1 MSKEFRQTKRAFK
14 KEGYSRQEA
23 KRMATEE
30 LGGGSPK
37 TEIIY
42 KKGGL
47 VPISYKKG
55 GLVPTSKK
63 RTSKRAKT
71 TNGGYGN
78 GI

>member
-23 KRMATEE
+23 KRMATEK
-30 LGGGSPK
+30 LNGGGAE

-42 KKGGL
+42 KTGGL
-47 VPISYKKG
+47 IPYKTG

>member
-30 LGGGSPK
+30 LGGGGSK

-42 KKGGL
+42 KSGGL
-47 VPISYKKG
+47 I
-55 GLVPTSKK
+55 PTSKK